1 MLSVIYRRIKTS
13 EFNTGSDYVTQVIKD
28 QWQVVNRKP
37 VFELCS
43 KKNTRI
49 TYKFKYSFL
58 LSGINITL
66 FEASR
71 HSVEN
76 PFHFSLCSG
85 TNCLWSV
92 ILWINFIQ
100 ALEQWKQPYDKVK
113 GQISKSNKLIN
124 VYIKSRINYVKCN
137 KK

>member
-71 HSVEN
+71 
-76 PFHFSLCSG
+76 